1 MTIAALVVKYD
12 DFAQTYYVKN
22 GVPTDEKYAIKAAVG
37 HLVRLYGDTLA
48 EDFGPKK
55 LKAVRQEIIAK
66 GRKRKKKHTGEPL
79 TRKYINYRV
88 ACIVR
93 MFKWAVEEELVPVT
107 VYQSLKAVAALRK
120 GRTKEVLESTK
131 VKPVPEEHI
140 PPVLK
145 ELPAQV
151 AAMVQVQRLAG
162 MRPDEVTIMRPCD
175 IDRTGEIW
183 SYTPLTHKTEHHEIE
198 KVILLGPKAQEI
210 LKPWLDRD
218 PTAYLFSPKEVRE
231 ASLASRRK
239 EESSRR
245 RNAKRLRKRRP
256 TRLPRDHYDDESLC
270 QAVERACKRAKVPRW
285 TPGRLRHNAGTQ
297 VRSKFGAEAA
307 QLVLGHQN
315 LSTTE
320 IYAEKDM
327 ARYRD
332 IIREIG

>member
-1 MTIAALVVKYD
+1 M
-12 DFAQTYYVKN
+12 
-22 GVPTDEKYAIKAAVG
+22 
-37 HLVRLYGDTLA
+37 
-48 EDFGPKK
+48 
-55 LKAVRQEIIAK
+55 
-66 GRKRKKKHTGEPL
+66 
-79 TRKYINYRV
+79 
-88 ACIVR
+88 
-93 MFKWAVEEELVPVT
+93 
-107 VYQSLKAVAALRK
+107 YQSLKAVAALRK
-120 GRTKEVLESTK
+120 GRTKEVLESRK
-131 VKPVPEEHI
+131 IKPVPEEHI

-175 IDRTGEIW
+175 IDRTGEVW

-218 PTAYLFSPKEVRE
+218 AMAYLFSPKEVRE

-239 EESSRR
+239 EKNVRR
-245 RNAKRLRKRRP
+245 RDPKRLRKRWRP
-256 TRLPRDHYDDESLC
+256 TRLPRDHYDDESYC

-297 VRSKFGAEAA
+297 VRSRFGAEAA

-332 IIREIG
+332 IIKQIG